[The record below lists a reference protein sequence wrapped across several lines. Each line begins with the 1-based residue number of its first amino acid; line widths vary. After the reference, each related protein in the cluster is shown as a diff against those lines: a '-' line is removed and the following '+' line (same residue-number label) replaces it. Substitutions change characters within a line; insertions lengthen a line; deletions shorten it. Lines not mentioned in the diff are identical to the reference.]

1 MTERSEKIPLLLLL
15 SLCACTH
22 ATTRISLKIIE
33 NDLSSTGFFFLHF
46 GLTSKGNWR
55 CDNIFICFSLDNL
68 VHFRMGNKL
77 EKKNR
82 FDQTVIDKLIDDTG
96 LEREVIIAWR

>member
-1 MTERSEKIPLLLLL
+1 
-15 SLCACTH
+15 
-22 ATTRISLKIIE
+22 
-33 NDLSSTGFFFLHF
+33 
-46 GLTSKGNWR
+46 
-55 CDNIFICFSLDNL
+55 
-68 VHFRMGNKL
+68 MGNKI